1 MSYQRSHNEPNVV
14 DKPACV
20 HLRSKA
26 MYVTGQ
32 LEPAHE
38 DEGGSHSCWC
48 NRTQHFIG
56 PDEQVVDRTACIAG
70 RECYRATR

>member
-1 MSYQRSHNEPNVV
+1 MSYQRSHNDLDVT

-26 MYVTGQ
+26 MYVTGE
-32 LEPAHE
+32 LDPTDE
-38 DEGGSHSCWC
+38 DEIGSHSCWC

-56 PDEQVVDRTACIAG
+56 PDERPVEHTTCIAG
-70 RECYRATR
+70 RDCYRATR